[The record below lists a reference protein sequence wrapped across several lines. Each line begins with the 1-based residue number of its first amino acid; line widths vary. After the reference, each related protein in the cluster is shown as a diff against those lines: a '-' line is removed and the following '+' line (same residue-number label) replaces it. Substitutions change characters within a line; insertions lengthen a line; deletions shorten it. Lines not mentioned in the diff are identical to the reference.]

1 MVSTAA
7 RIRQAGVLVDPR
19 GCPRDSDG
27 DAIADGLDR
36 CSETPRGATV
46 DALGCPGDEDG
57 DGVLDGLDRCPRTAA
72 GARVNQTGCA
82 PGQSPNAPTPTEAP
96 TPTGAPPPPAAAAA
110 VPPAITRD
118 DAPPPAAAPAKPS
131 GKLTAGILPNVGF
144 ESGTARLSSSS
155 YVALD
160 SLVQILVADPGQ
172 RIEILAHTDNSGT
185 AAANLHLTSLQAD
198 AVRNYLVTKGVP
210 FQQVVA
216 RGMGSTVPLTPD
228 TTPRGRAANRR
239 VEVRPVTA
247 GP

>member
-1 MVSTAA
+1 M
-7 RIRQAGVLVDPR
+7 
-19 GCPRDSDG
+19 
-27 DAIADGLDR
+27 
-36 CSETPRGATV
+36 
-46 DALGCPGDEDG
+46 
-57 DGVLDGLDRCPRTAA
+57 
-72 GARVNQTGCA
+72 
-82 PGQSPNAPTPTEAP
+82 
-96 TPTGAPPPPAAAAA
+96 
-110 VPPAITRD
+110 
-118 DAPPPAAAPAKPS
+118 
-131 GKLTAGILPNVGF
+131 
-144 ESGTARLSSSS
+144 
-155 YVALD
+155 
-160 SLVQILVADPGQ
+160 QILVADPGQ